1 MTHIPKALEGLKEPL
16 RGRGAAPEISSS
28 RELPLPLGLEAP
40 KCEGCRVQEHSGACH
55 CPGLMLQFKEL
66 TGTLQKAARGQA
78 LEAKAIC
85 HCWNQS
91 PTLPSLPP
99 GSVAVGHFHCHP
111 LCHCWGREEYERP
124 GVVLR
129 LNSKVTSTLPHT
141 VYLAVLAFLDP
152 SFTFL
157 FFSPHRISSIGTH
170 GASSLC
176 QK

>member
-1 MTHIPKALEGLKEPL
+1 MTHVPKALEGLKEPP

-99 GSVAVGHFHCHP
+99 GIRSCWLLSLSPTLLP
-111 LCHCWGREEYERP
+111 LGQR
-124 GVVLR
+124 GV
-129 LNSKVTSTLPHT
+129 
-141 VYLAVLAFLDP
+141 
-152 SFTFL
+152 
-157 FFSPHRISSIGTH
+157 
-170 GASSLC
+170 
-176 QK
+176 